1 MNHYH
6 ACLIMASDHAEACMQ
21 ATNHTVTIINKI
33 NLTDD
38 DFRRLNQGNG
48 LTARYVCIAM
58 SFKK

>member
-1 MNHYH
+1 
-6 ACLIMASDHAEACMQ
+6 MATDHAEACMQ

-38 DFRRLNQGNG
+38 DFRMLNQGNG